1 MKAACNGHTDIALTL
16 MDAGADIHI
25 VAKVSESDHGPW
37 TLNSRPGSSILD
49 IGPGPWTL
57 SVA

>member
-25 VAKVSESDHGPW
+25 VAKVSELDHGPW
-37 TLNSRPGSSILD
+37 TLNSRPRSSILD
-49 IGPGPWTL
+49 SGPGSWIQ
-57 SVA
+57 SVE

>member
-25 VAKVSESDHGPW
+25 VAKVSELVHGPW
-37 TLNSRPGSSILD
+37 TLDPEF
-49 IGPGPWTL
+49 
-57 SVA
+57 